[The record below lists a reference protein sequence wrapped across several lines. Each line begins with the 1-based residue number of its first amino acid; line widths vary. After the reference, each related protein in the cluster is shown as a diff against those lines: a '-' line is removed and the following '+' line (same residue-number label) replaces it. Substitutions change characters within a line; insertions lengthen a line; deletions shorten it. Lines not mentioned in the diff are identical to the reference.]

1 MKNSKYYPWVVVAL
15 LWVVALLNYM
25 DRQMLSTMKEAM
37 SGSISE
43 LQSAEMFGN
52 LMAAFMWIYGLASP
66 FAGAIADRMNRKWL
80 IVASLFVW
88 STVTLL
94 MGYTHDFNTL
104 YALRMVMG
112 LSEAMYIPAA
122 LALIADFHTGKS
134 RSLAVGVHMT
144 GLYVG
149 QALGGFG
156 ALLSQELSWEK
167 TFIYF
172 GLFGALYAVVLAFF
186 LKETDEQIARIKSQ
200 NKNRKDTKEIV
211 EQVFRNFQTIIKT
224 VPFWGLFLFLSL
236 DNFDRGG
243 LRTYLSNLFE
253 NTLYNSLQLQILVIT
268 MIAIICYVVV
278 LVGKSLSEQ
287 IQLIL
292 NPSDTQTETSN
303 VVASF
308 GKILTSVPFWGML
321 IFFTATSLPGW
332 ATKNW
337 LPTLFEK
344 NLNLEMTLAGPIST
358 ATIALSCFIGVF
370 VGGFISDRWVKTNIR
385 GRVYTSAMGLAMMAP
400 ALLLLGFGHSYVTV
414 IGGGFL
420 FGFGLGFFDT
430 NNMPILCQFFSS
442 RYRSTAYGVMNMSG
456 VIAGGYITK
465 ALGKSTDAGSLGS
478 DFAIMAAVVAVV
490 VLIQLLILK
499 PTTDNMTED

>member
-1 MKNSKYYPWVVVAL
+1 MKQSKYYPWVVVGL

-37 SGSISE
+37 SHSIPE
-43 LQSAEMFGN
+43 LEKAETFGN
-52 LMAAFMWIYGLASP
+52 LMAAFMWIYGLMSP

-88 STVTLL
+88 SSVTLL
-94 MGYTHDFNTL
+94 MGFTHDFSTL
-104 YALRMVMG
+104 YILRMVMG

-134 RSLAVGVHMT
+134 RSLAIGVHMT

-156 ALLSQELSWEK
+156 AMLSHHLSWES

-172 GLFGALYAVVLAFF
+172 GLFGALYALVLATF
-186 LKETDEQIARIKSQ
+186 LHETDAQLERIKNGAKTNESQ
-200 NKNRKDTKEIV
+200 SN
-211 EQVFRNFQTIIKT
+211 
-224 VPFWGLFLFLSL
+224 GL
-236 DNFDRGG
+236 N
-243 LRTYLSNLFE
+243 
-253 NTLYNSLQLQILVIT
+253 
-268 MIAIICYVVV
+268 
-278 LVGKSLSEQ
+278 
-287 IQLIL
+287 
-292 NPSDTQTETSN
+292 N
-303 VVASF
+303 VVQSF
-308 GKILTSVPFWGML
+308 GKILSSVPFWGML

-337 LPTLFEK
+337 LPTLFEQ
-344 NLNLEMTLAGPIST
+344 NLHLNMQVAGPIST
-358 ATIALSCFIGVF
+358 ATIALSSFIGVF
-370 VGGFISDRWVKTNIR
+370 VGGAISDRWVRTNVK
-385 GRVYTSAMGLAMMAP
+385 GRVYTSAMGLGMMAP
-400 ALLLLGFGHSYVTV
+400 ALAFLGFGSSYWSV

-465 ALGKSTDAGSLGS
+465 MLGKSTDAGNLGR
-478 DFAIMAAVVAVV
+478 DFGVMAVVILVV
-490 VLIQLLILK
+490 VFIQILILK
-499 PTTDNMTED
+499 PKTDNMVESIEA

>member
-1 MKNSKYYPWVVVAL
+1 MKQSKYYPWVVVGL

-37 SGSISE
+37 SHSIPE
-43 LQSAEMFGN
+43 LEKAETFGN
-52 LMAAFMWIYGLASP
+52 LMAAFMWIYGLMSP

-88 STVTLL
+88 SSVTLL
-94 MGYTHDFNTL
+94 MGFTHAFSTL
-104 YALRMVMG
+104 YILRMVMG

-134 RSLAVGVHMT
+134 RSLAIGVHMT

-156 ALLSQELSWEK
+156 AMLSHHLSWES

-172 GLFGALYAVVLAFF
+172 GLFGALYALVLATF
-186 LKETDEQIARIKSQ
+186 LHETDAQLERIKNGAKTNESQ
-200 NKNRKDTKEIV
+200 SN
-211 EQVFRNFQTIIKT
+211 
-224 VPFWGLFLFLSL
+224 GL
-236 DNFDRGG
+236 N
-243 LRTYLSNLFE
+243 
-253 NTLYNSLQLQILVIT
+253 
-268 MIAIICYVVV
+268 
-278 LVGKSLSEQ
+278 
-287 IQLIL
+287 
-292 NPSDTQTETSN
+292 N
-303 VVASF
+303 VVQSF
-308 GKILTSVPFWGML
+308 GKILSSVPFWGML

-337 LPTLFEK
+337 LPTLFEQ
-344 NLNLEMTLAGPIST
+344 NLHLNMQVAGPIST
-358 ATIALSCFIGVF
+358 ATIALSSFIGVF
-370 VGGFISDRWVKTNIR
+370 VGGAISDRWVRTNVK
-385 GRVYTSAMGLAMMAP
+385 GRVYTSAMGLGMMAP
-400 ALLLLGFGHSYVTV
+400 ALAFLGFGSSYWSV

-465 ALGKSTDAGSLGS
+465 MLGKSTDAGNLGR
-478 DFAIMAAVVAVV
+478 DFGVMAVVILVV
-490 VLIQLLILK
+490 VFIQILILK
-499 PTTDNMTED
+499 PKTDNMVESMEA

>member
-1 MKNSKYYPWVVVAL
+1 MKQSKYYPWVVVGL

-37 SGSISE
+37 SHSIPE
-43 LQSAEMFGN
+43 LEKAETFGN
-52 LMAAFMWIYGLASP
+52 LMAAFMWIYGLMSP

-88 STVTLL
+88 SSVTLL
-94 MGYTHDFNTL
+94 MGFTHDFSTL
-104 YALRMVMG
+104 YILRMVMG

-134 RSLAVGVHMT
+134 RSLAIGVHMT

-156 ALLSQELSWEK
+156 AMLSHHLSWES

-172 GLFGALYAVVLAFF
+172 GLFGALYALVLATF
-186 LKETDEQIARIKSQ
+186 LHETDAQLERIKNGAKTNESQ
-200 NKNRKDTKEIV
+200 SN
-211 EQVFRNFQTIIKT
+211 
-224 VPFWGLFLFLSL
+224 GL
-236 DNFDRGG
+236 N
-243 LRTYLSNLFE
+243 
-253 NTLYNSLQLQILVIT
+253 
-268 MIAIICYVVV
+268 
-278 LVGKSLSEQ
+278 
-287 IQLIL
+287 
-292 NPSDTQTETSN
+292 N
-303 VVASF
+303 VVQSF
-308 GKILTSVPFWGML
+308 GKILSSVPFWGML

-337 LPTLFEK
+337 LPTLFEQ
-344 NLNLEMTLAGPIST
+344 NLHLNMQIAGPIST
-358 ATIALSCFIGVF
+358 ATIALSSFIGVF
-370 VGGFISDRWVKTNIR
+370 AGGAISDRWVKTNVK
-385 GRVYTSAMGLAMMAP
+385 GRVYTSAMGLGMMAP
-400 ALLLLGFGHSYVTV
+400 ALAFLGFGSSYWSV

-465 ALGKSTDAGSLGS
+465 MLGKSTDAGNLGR
-478 DFAIMAAVVAVV
+478 DFGVMAVVILVV
-490 VLIQLLILK
+490 VFIQILILK
-499 PTTDNMTED
+499 PKTDNMVESMEA

>member
-1 MKNSKYYPWVVVAL
+1 MKQSKYYPWVVVGL

-37 SGSISE
+37 SHSIPE
-43 LQSAEMFGN
+43 LEKAETFGN
-52 LMAAFMWIYGLASP
+52 LMAAFMWIYGLMSP

-88 STVTLL
+88 SSVTLL
-94 MGYTHDFNTL
+94 MGFTHDFSSL
-104 YALRMVMG
+104 YILRMVMG

-134 RSLAVGVHMT
+134 RSLAIGVHMT

-156 ALLSQELSWEK
+156 AMLSHHLSWEH

-172 GLFGALYAVVLAFF
+172 GLFGALYALILATF
-186 LKETDEQIARIKSQ
+186 LHETDAQLARIKNGAKTNESQ
-200 NKNRKDTKEIV
+200 SN
-211 EQVFRNFQTIIKT
+211 
-224 VPFWGLFLFLSL
+224 GL
-236 DNFDRGG
+236 N
-243 LRTYLSNLFE
+243 
-253 NTLYNSLQLQILVIT
+253 
-268 MIAIICYVVV
+268 
-278 LVGKSLSEQ
+278 
-287 IQLIL
+287 
-292 NPSDTQTETSN
+292 N
-303 VVASF
+303 VVQSF
-308 GKILTSVPFWGML
+308 GKILSSVPFWGML

-337 LPTLFEK
+337 LPTLFEQ
-344 NLNLEMTLAGPIST
+344 NLHLNMQIAGPIST
-358 ATIALSCFIGVF
+358 ATIALSSFIGVF
-370 VGGFISDRWVKTNIR
+370 VGGAISDRWVRTNVK
-385 GRVYTSAMGLAMMAP
+385 GRVYTSAMGLGMMGP
-400 ALLLLGFGHSYVTV
+400 ALAFLGFGSSYWSV

-465 ALGKSTDAGSLGS
+465 MLGKSTDAGNLGR
-478 DFAIMAAVVAVV
+478 DFGVMAVIILVV
-490 VLIQLLILK
+490 VFIQILILK
-499 PTTDNMTED
+499 PKTDNMVESMEA

>member
-1 MKNSKYYPWVVVAL
+1 MKQSKYYPWVVVGL

-37 SGSISE
+37 SHSIPE
-43 LQSAEMFGN
+43 LEKAETFGN
-52 LMAAFMWIYGLASP
+52 LMAAFMWIYGLMSP

-88 STVTLL
+88 SSVTLL
-94 MGYTHDFNTL
+94 MGFTHDFSTL
-104 YALRMVMG
+104 YILRMVMG

-134 RSLAVGVHMT
+134 RSLAIGVHMT

-156 ALLSQELSWEK
+156 AMLSHHLSWEN

-172 GLFGALYAVVLAFF
+172 GLFGALYALVLATF
-186 LKETDEQIARIKSQ
+186 LHETDAQLARIKNGAKTNESQ
-200 NKNRKDTKEIV
+200 SN
-211 EQVFRNFQTIIKT
+211 
-224 VPFWGLFLFLSL
+224 GL
-236 DNFDRGG
+236 N
-243 LRTYLSNLFE
+243 
-253 NTLYNSLQLQILVIT
+253 
-268 MIAIICYVVV
+268 
-278 LVGKSLSEQ
+278 
-287 IQLIL
+287 
-292 NPSDTQTETSN
+292 N
-303 VVASF
+303 VVKSF
-308 GKILTSVPFWGML
+308 GKILSSVPFWGML

-337 LPTLFEK
+337 LPTLFEQ
-344 NLNLEMTLAGPIST
+344 NLHLNMQVAGPIST
-358 ATIALSCFIGVF
+358 ATIALSSFIGVF
-370 VGGFISDRWVKTNIR
+370 VGGAISDRWVRTNVK
-385 GRVYTSAMGLAMMAP
+385 GRVYTSAMGLGMMAP
-400 ALLLLGFGHSYVTV
+400 ALAFLGFGSSYWSV

-465 ALGKSTDAGSLGS
+465 MLGKSTDAGNLGR
-478 DFAIMAAVVAVV
+478 DFGVMAVVILVV
-490 VLIQLLILK
+490 VFIQILILK
-499 PTTDNMTED
+499 PKTDNMVESMEA

>member
-1 MKNSKYYPWVVVAL
+1 MKQSKYYPWIVVGL

-37 SGSISE
+37 SHSIPE
-43 LQSAEMFGN
+43 LEKAETFGN
-52 LMAAFMWIYGLASP
+52 LMAAFMWIYGLMSP

-88 STVTLL
+88 SSVTLL
-94 MGYTHDFNTL
+94 MGFTHDFSTL
-104 YALRMVMG
+104 YILRMVMG

-134 RSLAVGVHMT
+134 RSLAIGVHMT

-156 ALLSQELSWEK
+156 AMLSHHLSWEN

-172 GLFGALYAVVLAFF
+172 GLFGALYALVLATF
-186 LKETDEQIARIKSQ
+186 LHETDAQLERIKNGAKTNESQ
-200 NKNRKDTKEIV
+200 SN
-211 EQVFRNFQTIIKT
+211 
-224 VPFWGLFLFLSL
+224 GL
-236 DNFDRGG
+236 N
-243 LRTYLSNLFE
+243 
-253 NTLYNSLQLQILVIT
+253 
-268 MIAIICYVVV
+268 
-278 LVGKSLSEQ
+278 
-287 IQLIL
+287 
-292 NPSDTQTETSN
+292 N
-303 VVASF
+303 VVQSF
-308 GKILTSVPFWGML
+308 GKILSSVPFWGML

-337 LPTLFEK
+337 LPTLFEQ
-344 NLNLEMTLAGPIST
+344 NLHLNMQVAGPIST
-358 ATIALSCFIGVF
+358 ATIALSSFIGVF
-370 VGGFISDRWVKTNIR
+370 VGGAISDRWVKTNVK
-385 GRVYTSAMGLAMMAP
+385 GRVYTSAMGLGMMAP
-400 ALLLLGFGHSYVTV
+400 ALAFLGFGSSYWSV

-465 ALGKSTDAGSLGS
+465 MLGKSTDAGNLGR
-478 DFAIMAAVVAVV
+478 DFGVMAVVILVV
-490 VLIQLLILK
+490 VFIQILILK
-499 PTTDNMTED
+499 PKTDNMVESMEA

>member
-1 MKNSKYYPWVVVAL
+1 MKQSKYYPWVVVGL

-37 SGSISE
+37 SHSIPE
-43 LQSAEMFGN
+43 LEKAETFGN
-52 LMAAFMWIYGLASP
+52 LMAAFMWIYGLMSP

-88 STVTLL
+88 SSVTLL
-94 MGYTHDFNTL
+94 MGFTHDFSTL
-104 YALRMVMG
+104 YILRMVMG

-134 RSLAVGVHMT
+134 RSLAIGVHMT

-156 ALLSQELSWEK
+156 AMLSHHLSWES

-172 GLFGALYAVVLAFF
+172 GLFGALYALVLATF
-186 LKETDEQIARIKSQ
+186 LHETDAQLERIKNGAKTNESQ
-200 NKNRKDTKEIV
+200 SN
-211 EQVFRNFQTIIKT
+211 
-224 VPFWGLFLFLSL
+224 GL
-236 DNFDRGG
+236 N
-243 LRTYLSNLFE
+243 
-253 NTLYNSLQLQILVIT
+253 
-268 MIAIICYVVV
+268 
-278 LVGKSLSEQ
+278 
-287 IQLIL
+287 
-292 NPSDTQTETSN
+292 N
-303 VVASF
+303 VVQSF
-308 GKILTSVPFWGML
+308 GKILSSVPFWGML

-337 LPTLFEK
+337 LPTLFEQ
-344 NLNLEMTLAGPIST
+344 NLHLNMQIAGPIST
-358 ATIALSCFIGVF
+358 ATIALSSFIGVF
-370 VGGFISDRWVKTNIR
+370 AGGAISDRWVKTNVK
-385 GRVYTSAMGLAMMAP
+385 GRVYTSAMGLGMMAP
-400 ALLLLGFGHSYVTV
+400 ALVFLGFGSSYLSV

-465 ALGKSTDAGSLGS
+465 MLGKSTDAGNLGR
-478 DFAIMAAVVAVV
+478 DFGVMAVVILVV
-490 VLIQLLILK
+490 VFIQILILK
-499 PTTDNMTED
+499 PKTDNMVESMEA

>member
-1 MKNSKYYPWVVVAL
+1 MKQSKYYPWVVVGL

-37 SGSISE
+37 SHSIPE
-43 LQSAEMFGN
+43 LEKAETFGN
-52 LMAAFMWIYGLASP
+52 LMAAFMWIYGLMSP

-88 STVTLL
+88 SSVTLL
-94 MGYTHDFNTL
+94 MGFTHDFSTL
-104 YALRMVMG
+104 YILRMIMG

-134 RSLAVGVHMT
+134 RSLAIGVHMT

-156 ALLSQELSWEK
+156 AMLSHHLSWES

-172 GLFGALYAVVLAFF
+172 GLFGALYALVLATF
-186 LKETDEQIARIKSQ
+186 LHETDAQLERIKNGAKTNESQ
-200 NKNRKDTKEIV
+200 SN
-211 EQVFRNFQTIIKT
+211 
-224 VPFWGLFLFLSL
+224 GL
-236 DNFDRGG
+236 N
-243 LRTYLSNLFE
+243 
-253 NTLYNSLQLQILVIT
+253 
-268 MIAIICYVVV
+268 
-278 LVGKSLSEQ
+278 
-287 IQLIL
+287 
-292 NPSDTQTETSN
+292 N
-303 VVASF
+303 VVQSF
-308 GKILTSVPFWGML
+308 GKILSSVPFWGML

-337 LPTLFEK
+337 LPTLFEQ
-344 NLNLEMTLAGPIST
+344 NLHLNMQVAGPIST
-358 ATIALSCFIGVF
+358 ATIALSSFIGVF
-370 VGGFISDRWVKTNIR
+370 VGGAISDRWVRTNVK
-385 GRVYTSAMGLAMMAP
+385 GRVYTSAMGLGMMAP
-400 ALLLLGFGHSYVTV
+400 ALAFLGFGSSYWSV

-465 ALGKSTDAGSLGS
+465 MLGKSTDAGNLGR
-478 DFAIMAAVVAVV
+478 DFGVMAVVILVV
-490 VLIQLLILK
+490 VFIQILILK
-499 PTTDNMTED
+499 PKTDNMVESMEA

>member
-1 MKNSKYYPWVVVAL
+1 MKQSKYYPWVVVGL
-15 LWVVALLNYM
+15 LWIVALLNYM

-37 SGSISE
+37 SHSIPE
-43 LQSAEMFGN
+43 LEKAETFGN
-52 LMAAFMWIYGLASP
+52 LMAAFMWIYGLMSP

-88 STVTLL
+88 SSVTLL
-94 MGYTHDFNTL
+94 MGFTHDFSTL
-104 YALRMVMG
+104 YILRMIMG

-134 RSLAVGVHMT
+134 RSLAIGVHMT

-156 ALLSQELSWEK
+156 AMLSDHLSWEN

-172 GLFGALYAVVLAFF
+172 GLFGALYALVLATF
-186 LKETDEQIARIKSQ
+186 LHETDAQLERIKNGAKINESQ
-200 NKNRKDTKEIV
+200 SN
-211 EQVFRNFQTIIKT
+211 
-224 VPFWGLFLFLSL
+224 GL
-236 DNFDRGG
+236 N
-243 LRTYLSNLFE
+243 
-253 NTLYNSLQLQILVIT
+253 
-268 MIAIICYVVV
+268 
-278 LVGKSLSEQ
+278 
-287 IQLIL
+287 
-292 NPSDTQTETSN
+292 N
-303 VVASF
+303 VVQSF
-308 GKILTSVPFWGML
+308 GKILSSVPFWGML

-337 LPTLFEK
+337 LPTLFEQ
-344 NLNLEMTLAGPIST
+344 NLQLNMQIAGPIST
-358 ATIALSCFIGVF
+358 ATIALSSFIGVF
-370 VGGFISDRWVKTNIR
+370 VGGAISDRWVRTNVK
-385 GRVYTSAMGLAMMAP
+385 GRVYTSAMGLGMMAP
-400 ALLLLGFGHSYVTV
+400 ALAFLGFGSSYWSV

-465 ALGKSTDAGSLGS
+465 MLGKSTDAGNLGR
-478 DFAIMAAVVAVV
+478 DFGVMAVVILVV
-490 VLIQLLILK
+490 VFIQILILK
-499 PTTDNMTED
+499 PKTDNMVESMEA

>member
-1 MKNSKYYPWVVVAL
+1 MKQSKYYPWVVVGL

-37 SGSISE
+37 SHSIPE
-43 LQSAEMFGN
+43 LEKAETFGN
-52 LMAAFMWIYGLASP
+52 LMAAFMWIYGLMSP

-88 STVTLL
+88 SSVTLL
-94 MGYTHDFNTL
+94 MGFTHDFSTL
-104 YALRMVMG
+104 YILRMIMG

-134 RSLAVGVHMT
+134 RSLAIGVHMT

-156 ALLSQELSWEK
+156 AMLSDHLSWEN

-172 GLFGALYAVVLAFF
+172 GLFGALYALVLATF
-186 LKETDEQIARIKSQ
+186 LHETDAQLARIKNGAKTNESQ
-200 NKNRKDTKEIV
+200 SN
-211 EQVFRNFQTIIKT
+211 
-224 VPFWGLFLFLSL
+224 GL
-236 DNFDRGG
+236 N
-243 LRTYLSNLFE
+243 
-253 NTLYNSLQLQILVIT
+253 
-268 MIAIICYVVV
+268 
-278 LVGKSLSEQ
+278 
-287 IQLIL
+287 
-292 NPSDTQTETSN
+292 N
-303 VVASF
+303 VVQSF
-308 GKILTSVPFWGML
+308 GKILSSVPFWGML

-337 LPTLFEK
+337 LPTLFEQ
-344 NLNLEMTLAGPIST
+344 NLHLNMQVAGPIST
-358 ATIALSCFIGVF
+358 ATIALSSFIGVF
-370 VGGFISDRWVKTNIR
+370 VGGAISDRWVKTNVK
-385 GRVYTSAMGLAMMAP
+385 GRVYTSAMGLGMMAP
-400 ALLLLGFGHSYVTV
+400 ALAFLGFGSSYWSV

-465 ALGKSTDAGSLGS
+465 MLGKSTDAGNLGR
-478 DFAIMAAVVAVV
+478 DFGVMAVVILVV
-490 VLIQLLILK
+490 VFIQILILK
-499 PTTDNMTED
+499 PKTDNMVESMEA

>member
-1 MKNSKYYPWVVVAL
+1 MKQSKYYPWVVVGL

-37 SGSISE
+37 SHSIPE
-43 LQSAEMFGN
+43 LEKAETFGN
-52 LMAAFMWIYGLASP
+52 LMAAFMWIYGLMSP

-88 STVTLL
+88 SSVTLL
-94 MGYTHDFNTL
+94 MGFTHDFSSL
-104 YALRMVMG
+104 YILRMVMG

-134 RSLAVGVHMT
+134 RSLAIGVHMT

-156 ALLSQELSWEK
+156 AMLSHHLSWEH

-172 GLFGALYAVVLAFF
+172 GLFGALYALVLATF
-186 LKETDEQIARIKSQ
+186 LHETDAQLERIKNGAKTNESQ
-200 NKNRKDTKEIV
+200 SN
-211 EQVFRNFQTIIKT
+211 
-224 VPFWGLFLFLSL
+224 GL
-236 DNFDRGG
+236 N
-243 LRTYLSNLFE
+243 
-253 NTLYNSLQLQILVIT
+253 
-268 MIAIICYVVV
+268 
-278 LVGKSLSEQ
+278 
-287 IQLIL
+287 
-292 NPSDTQTETSN
+292 N
-303 VVASF
+303 VVQSF
-308 GKILTSVPFWGML
+308 GKILSSVPFWGML

-337 LPTLFEK
+337 LPTLFEQ
-344 NLNLEMTLAGPIST
+344 NLHLNMQIAGPIST
-358 ATIALSCFIGVF
+358 ATIALSSFIGVF
-370 VGGFISDRWVKTNIR
+370 AGGAISDRWVKTNVK
-385 GRVYTSAMGLAMMAP
+385 GRVYTSAMGLGMMAP
-400 ALLLLGFGHSYVTV
+400 ALVFLGFGSSYLSV

-465 ALGKSTDAGSLGS
+465 MLGKSTDAGNLGR
-478 DFAIMAAVVAVV
+478 DFGVMAVVILVV
-490 VLIQLLILK
+490 VFIQILILK
-499 PTTDNMTED
+499 PKTDNMVESMEA

>member
-1 MKNSKYYPWVVVAL
+1 MKQSKYYPWVVVGL

-37 SGSISE
+37 SHSIPE
-43 LQSAEMFGN
+43 LEKAETFGN
-52 LMAAFMWIYGLASP
+52 LMAAFMWIYGLMSP

-88 STVTLL
+88 SSVTLL
-94 MGYTHDFNTL
+94 MGFTHDFSTL
-104 YALRMVMG
+104 YILRMVMG

-134 RSLAVGVHMT
+134 RSLAIGVHMT

-156 ALLSQELSWEK
+156 AMLSHHLSWEN

-172 GLFGALYAVVLAFF
+172 GLFGALYALVLATF
-186 LKETDEQIARIKSQ
+186 LHETDAQLERIKNGAKTNESQ
-200 NKNRKDTKEIV
+200 SN
-211 EQVFRNFQTIIKT
+211 
-224 VPFWGLFLFLSL
+224 GL
-236 DNFDRGG
+236 N
-243 LRTYLSNLFE
+243 
-253 NTLYNSLQLQILVIT
+253 
-268 MIAIICYVVV
+268 
-278 LVGKSLSEQ
+278 
-287 IQLIL
+287 
-292 NPSDTQTETSN
+292 N
-303 VVASF
+303 VVQSF
-308 GKILTSVPFWGML
+308 GKILSSVPFWGML

-337 LPTLFEK
+337 LPTLFEQ
-344 NLNLEMTLAGPIST
+344 NLHLNMQVAGPIST
-358 ATIALSCFIGVF
+358 ATIALSSFIGVF
-370 VGGFISDRWVKTNIR
+370 VGGAISDRWVKTNVK
-385 GRVYTSAMGLAMMAP
+385 GRVYTSAMGLGMMAP
-400 ALLLLGFGHSYVTV
+400 ALVFLGFGSSYLSV

-442 RYRSTAYGVMNMSG
+442 RYRSTAYGMMNMSG

-465 ALGKSTDAGSLGS
+465 MLGKSTDAGNLGR
-478 DFAIMAAVVAVV
+478 DFGVMAVVILVV
-490 VLIQLLILK
+490 VFIQILILK
-499 PTTDNMTED
+499 PETDNMVESMEA

>member
-1 MKNSKYYPWVVVAL
+1 MKQSKYYPWVVVGL

-37 SGSISE
+37 SHSIPE
-43 LQSAEMFGN
+43 LEKAETFGN
-52 LMAAFMWIYGLASP
+52 LMAAFMWIYGLMSP

-88 STVTLL
+88 SSVTLL
-94 MGYTHDFNTL
+94 MGFTHDFSTL
-104 YALRMVMG
+104 YILRMVMG

-134 RSLAVGVHMT
+134 RSLAIGVHMT

-156 ALLSQELSWEK
+156 AMLSHHLSWES

-172 GLFGALYAVVLAFF
+172 GLFGALYALVLATF
-186 LKETDEQIARIKSQ
+186 LHETDAQLARIK
-200 NKNRKDTKEIV
+200 NGA
-211 EQVFRNFQTIIKT
+211 KT
-224 VPFWGLFLFLSL
+224 NERQSNGL
-236 DNFDRGG
+236 N
-243 LRTYLSNLFE
+243 
-253 NTLYNSLQLQILVIT
+253 
-268 MIAIICYVVV
+268 
-278 LVGKSLSEQ
+278 
-287 IQLIL
+287 
-292 NPSDTQTETSN
+292 N
-303 VVASF
+303 VVQSF
-308 GKILTSVPFWGML
+308 GKILSSVPFWGML

-337 LPTLFEK
+337 LPTLFEQ
-344 NLNLEMTLAGPIST
+344 NLHLNMQVAGPIST
-358 ATIALSCFIGVF
+358 ATIALSSFIGVF
-370 VGGFISDRWVKTNIR
+370 VGGAISDRWVRTNVK
-385 GRVYTSAMGLAMMAP
+385 GRVYTSAMGLGMMAP
-400 ALLLLGFGHSYVTV
+400 ALAFLGFGSSYWSV

-465 ALGKSTDAGSLGS
+465 MLGKSTDAGNLGR
-478 DFAIMAAVVAVV
+478 DFGVMAVVILVV
-490 VLIQLLILK
+490 VFIQILILK
-499 PTTDNMTED
+499 PKTDNMVESMEA

>member
-1 MKNSKYYPWVVVAL
+1 MKQSKYYPWVVVGL

-37 SGSISE
+37 SHSIPE
-43 LQSAEMFGN
+43 LEKAETFGN
-52 LMAAFMWIYGLASP
+52 LMAAFMWIYGLMSP

-88 STVTLL
+88 SSVTLL
-94 MGYTHDFNTL
+94 MGFTHDFSTL
-104 YALRMVMG
+104 YILRMVMG

-134 RSLAVGVHMT
+134 RSLAIGVHMT

-156 ALLSQELSWEK
+156 AMLSHHLSWEN

-172 GLFGALYAVVLAFF
+172 GLFGALYALVLATF
-186 LKETDEQIARIKSQ
+186 LHETDAQLVRIKNGAKTNESQ
-200 NKNRKDTKEIV
+200 SN
-211 EQVFRNFQTIIKT
+211 
-224 VPFWGLFLFLSL
+224 GL
-236 DNFDRGG
+236 N
-243 LRTYLSNLFE
+243 
-253 NTLYNSLQLQILVIT
+253 
-268 MIAIICYVVV
+268 
-278 LVGKSLSEQ
+278 
-287 IQLIL
+287 
-292 NPSDTQTETSN
+292 N
-303 VVASF
+303 VVQSF
-308 GKILTSVPFWGML
+308 GKILSSVPFWGML

-337 LPTLFEK
+337 LPTLFEQ
-344 NLNLEMTLAGPIST
+344 NLHLNMQVAGPIST
-358 ATIALSCFIGVF
+358 ATIALSSFIGVF
-370 VGGFISDRWVKTNIR
+370 VGGAISDRWVRTNVK
-385 GRVYTSAMGLAMMAP
+385 GRVYTSAMGLGMMAP
-400 ALLLLGFGHSYVTV
+400 ALAFLGFGSSYWSV

-465 ALGKSTDAGSLGS
+465 MLGKSTDAGNLGR
-478 DFAIMAAVVAVV
+478 DFGVMAVVILVV
-490 VLIQLLILK
+490 VFIQILILK
-499 PTTDNMTED
+499 PKTDNMVESMEA

>member
-1 MKNSKYYPWVVVAL
+1 MKQSKYYPWVVVGL

-37 SGSISE
+37 SHSIPE
-43 LQSAEMFGN
+43 LEKAETFGN
-52 LMAAFMWIYGLASP
+52 LMAAFMWIYGLMSP

-88 STVTLL
+88 SSVTLL
-94 MGYTHDFNTL
+94 MGFTHDFSTL
-104 YALRMVMG
+104 YILRMVMG

-134 RSLAVGVHMT
+134 RSLAIGVHMT

-156 ALLSQELSWEK
+156 AMLSHHLSWES

-172 GLFGALYAVVLAFF
+172 GLFGALYALVLATF
-186 LKETDEQIARIKSQ
+186 LHETDAQLARIK
-200 NKNRKDTKEIV
+200 NGA
-211 EQVFRNFQTIIKT
+211 KT
-224 VPFWGLFLFLSL
+224 NERQSNGL
-236 DNFDRGG
+236 N
-243 LRTYLSNLFE
+243 
-253 NTLYNSLQLQILVIT
+253 
-268 MIAIICYVVV
+268 
-278 LVGKSLSEQ
+278 
-287 IQLIL
+287 
-292 NPSDTQTETSN
+292 N
-303 VVASF
+303 VVQSF
-308 GKILTSVPFWGML
+308 GKILSSVPFWGML

-337 LPTLFEK
+337 LPTLFEQ
-344 NLNLEMTLAGPIST
+344 NLHLNMQIAGPIST
-358 ATIALSCFIGVF
+358 ATIALSSFIGVF
-370 VGGFISDRWVKTNIR
+370 VGGAISDRWVRTNVK
-385 GRVYTSAMGLAMMAP
+385 GRVYTSAMGLGMMAP
-400 ALLLLGFGHSYVTV
+400 ALAFLGFGSSYWSV

-465 ALGKSTDAGSLGS
+465 MLGKSTDAGNLGR
-478 DFAIMAAVVAVV
+478 DFGVMAVVILVV
-490 VLIQLLILK
+490 VFIQILILK
-499 PTTDNMTED
+499 PKTDNMVESMEA

>member
-1 MKNSKYYPWVVVAL
+1 MKQSKYYPWVVVGL

-37 SGSISE
+37 SHSIPE
-43 LQSAEMFGN
+43 LEKAETFGN
-52 LMAAFMWIYGLASP
+52 LMAAFMWIYGLMSP

-88 STVTLL
+88 SSVTLL
-94 MGYTHDFNTL
+94 MGFTHDFSTL
-104 YALRMVMG
+104 YILRMVMG

-134 RSLAVGVHMT
+134 RSLAIGVHMT

-156 ALLSQELSWEK
+156 AMLSHHLSWES

-172 GLFGALYAVVLAFF
+172 GLFGALYALVLATF
-186 LKETDEQIARIKSQ
+186 LHETDAQLARIKNGAKTNESQ
-200 NKNRKDTKEIV
+200 SN
-211 EQVFRNFQTIIKT
+211 
-224 VPFWGLFLFLSL
+224 GL
-236 DNFDRGG
+236 N
-243 LRTYLSNLFE
+243 
-253 NTLYNSLQLQILVIT
+253 
-268 MIAIICYVVV
+268 
-278 LVGKSLSEQ
+278 
-287 IQLIL
+287 
-292 NPSDTQTETSN
+292 N
-303 VVASF
+303 VVQSF
-308 GKILTSVPFWGML
+308 GKILSSVPFWGML

-337 LPTLFEK
+337 LPTLFEQ
-344 NLNLEMTLAGPIST
+344 NLHLNMQVAGPIST
-358 ATIALSCFIGVF
+358 ATIALSSFIGVF
-370 VGGFISDRWVKTNIR
+370 VGGAISDRWVRTNVK
-385 GRVYTSAMGLAMMAP
+385 GRVYTSAMGLGMMAP
-400 ALLLLGFGHSYVTV
+400 ALAFLGFGSSYWSV

-465 ALGKSTDAGSLGS
+465 MLGKSTDAGNLGR
-478 DFAIMAAVVAVV
+478 DFGVMAVVILVV
-490 VLIQLLILK
+490 VFVQILILK
-499 PTTDNMTED
+499 PKTDNMVESMEA

>member
-1 MKNSKYYPWVVVAL
+1 MKQSKYYPWVVVGL

-37 SGSISE
+37 SHSIPE
-43 LQSAEMFGN
+43 LEKAETFGN
-52 LMAAFMWIYGLASP
+52 LMAAFMWIYGLMSP

-88 STVTLL
+88 SSVTLL
-94 MGYTHDFNTL
+94 MGFTHDFSSL
-104 YALRMVMG
+104 YILRMVMG

-134 RSLAVGVHMT
+134 RSLAIGVHMT

-156 ALLSQELSWEK
+156 AMLSHHLSWEH

-172 GLFGALYAVVLAFF
+172 GLFGALYALVLATF
-186 LKETDEQIARIKSQ
+186 LHETDAQLERIKNGAKTNESQ
-200 NKNRKDTKEIV
+200 SN
-211 EQVFRNFQTIIKT
+211 
-224 VPFWGLFLFLSL
+224 GL
-236 DNFDRGG
+236 N
-243 LRTYLSNLFE
+243 
-253 NTLYNSLQLQILVIT
+253 
-268 MIAIICYVVV
+268 
-278 LVGKSLSEQ
+278 
-287 IQLIL
+287 
-292 NPSDTQTETSN
+292 N
-303 VVASF
+303 VVQSF
-308 GKILTSVPFWGML
+308 GKILSSVPFWGML

-337 LPTLFEK
+337 LPTLFEQ
-344 NLNLEMTLAGPIST
+344 NLHLNMQIAGPIST
-358 ATIALSCFIGVF
+358 ATIALSSFIGVF
-370 VGGFISDRWVKTNIR
+370 AGGAISDRWVKTNVK
-385 GRVYTSAMGLAMMAP
+385 GRVYTSAMGLGMMAP
-400 ALLLLGFGHSYVTV
+400 ALAFLGFGSSYWSV

-465 ALGKSTDAGSLGS
+465 MLGKSTDAGNLGR
-478 DFAIMAAVVAVV
+478 DFGVMAVVILVV
-490 VLIQLLILK
+490 VFIQILILK
-499 PTTDNMTED
+499 PKTDNMVESMEA

>member
-1 MKNSKYYPWVVVAL
+1 MKQSKYYPWVVVGL

-37 SGSISE
+37 SHSIPE
-43 LQSAEMFGN
+43 LEKAETFGN
-52 LMAAFMWIYGLASP
+52 LMAAFMWIYGLMSP

-88 STVTLL
+88 SSVTLL
-94 MGYTHDFNTL
+94 MGFTHDFSTL
-104 YALRMVMG
+104 YILRMVMG

-134 RSLAVGVHMT
+134 RSLAIGVHMT

-156 ALLSQELSWEK
+156 AMLSHHLSWES

-172 GLFGALYAVVLAFF
+172 GLFGALYALVLATF
-186 LKETDEQIARIKSQ
+186 LHETDAQLARIKNGAKTNESQ
-200 NKNRKDTKEIV
+200 SN
-211 EQVFRNFQTIIKT
+211 
-224 VPFWGLFLFLSL
+224 GL
-236 DNFDRGG
+236 N
-243 LRTYLSNLFE
+243 
-253 NTLYNSLQLQILVIT
+253 
-268 MIAIICYVVV
+268 
-278 LVGKSLSEQ
+278 
-287 IQLIL
+287 
-292 NPSDTQTETSN
+292 N
-303 VVASF
+303 VVQSF
-308 GKILTSVPFWGML
+308 GKILSSVPFWGML

-337 LPTLFEK
+337 LPTLFEQ
-344 NLNLEMTLAGPIST
+344 NLHLNMQVAGPIST
-358 ATIALSCFIGVF
+358 ATIALSSFIGVF
-370 VGGFISDRWVKTNIR
+370 VGGAISDRWVRTNVK
-385 GRVYTSAMGLAMMAP
+385 GRVYTSAMGLGMMAP
-400 ALLLLGFGHSYVTV
+400 ALAFLGFGSSYWSV

-420 FGFGLGFFDT
+420 FGFGLSFFDT

-465 ALGKSTDAGSLGS
+465 MLGKSTDAGNLGR
-478 DFAIMAAVVAVV
+478 DFGVMAVVILVV
-490 VLIQLLILK
+490 VFIQILILK
-499 PTTDNMTED
+499 PKTDNMVESMEA

>member
-1 MKNSKYYPWVVVAL
+1 MKQSKYYPWVVVGL

-37 SGSISE
+37 SHSIPE
-43 LQSAEMFGN
+43 LEKAETFGN
-52 LMAAFMWIYGLASP
+52 LMAAFMWIYGLMSP

-88 STVTLL
+88 SSVTLL
-94 MGYTHDFNTL
+94 MGFTHDFSTL
-104 YALRMVMG
+104 YILRMVMG

-134 RSLAVGVHMT
+134 RSLAIGVHMT

-156 ALLSQELSWEK
+156 AMLSHHLSWEN

-172 GLFGALYAVVLAFF
+172 GLFGALYALVLATF
-186 LKETDEQIARIKSQ
+186 LHETDAQLERIKNGEKTNESQ
-200 NKNRKDTKEIV
+200 SN
-211 EQVFRNFQTIIKT
+211 
-224 VPFWGLFLFLSL
+224 GL
-236 DNFDRGG
+236 N
-243 LRTYLSNLFE
+243 
-253 NTLYNSLQLQILVIT
+253 
-268 MIAIICYVVV
+268 
-278 LVGKSLSEQ
+278 
-287 IQLIL
+287 
-292 NPSDTQTETSN
+292 N
-303 VVASF
+303 VVQSF
-308 GKILTSVPFWGML
+308 GKILSSVPFWGML

-337 LPTLFEK
+337 LPTLFEQ
-344 NLNLEMTLAGPIST
+344 NLHLNMQVAGPIST
-358 ATIALSCFIGVF
+358 ATIALSSFIGVF
-370 VGGFISDRWVKTNIR
+370 VGGAISDRWVRTNVK
-385 GRVYTSAMGLAMMAP
+385 GRVYTSAMGLGMMAP
-400 ALLLLGFGHSYVTV
+400 ALAFLGFGSSYWSV

-465 ALGKSTDAGSLGS
+465 MLGKSTDAGNLGR
-478 DFAIMAAVVAVV
+478 DFGIMAVVILVV
-490 VLIQLLILK
+490 VFIQILILK
-499 PTTDNMTED
+499 PKTDNMEESMEA

>member
-1 MKNSKYYPWVVVAL
+1 MKQSKYYPWVVVGL

-37 SGSISE
+37 SHSIPE
-43 LQSAEMFGN
+43 LEKAETFGN
-52 LMAAFMWIYGLASP
+52 LMAAFMWIYGLMSP

-88 STVTLL
+88 SSVTLL
-94 MGYTHDFNTL
+94 MGFTHDFSTL
-104 YALRMVMG
+104 YILRMVMG

-134 RSLAVGVHMT
+134 RSLAIGVHMT

-156 ALLSQELSWEK
+156 AMLSHHLSWEN

-172 GLFGALYAVVLAFF
+172 GLFGALYALVLATF
-186 LKETDEQIARIKSQ
+186 LHETDAQLERIKNGTKTNKSQ
-200 NKNRKDTKEIV
+200 SN
-211 EQVFRNFQTIIKT
+211 
-224 VPFWGLFLFLSL
+224 GL
-236 DNFDRGG
+236 N
-243 LRTYLSNLFE
+243 
-253 NTLYNSLQLQILVIT
+253 
-268 MIAIICYVVV
+268 
-278 LVGKSLSEQ
+278 
-287 IQLIL
+287 
-292 NPSDTQTETSN
+292 N
-303 VVASF
+303 VVQSF
-308 GKILTSVPFWGML
+308 GKILSSVPFWGML

-337 LPTLFEK
+337 LPTLFEQ
-344 NLNLEMTLAGPIST
+344 NLHLNMQVAGPIST
-358 ATIALSCFIGVF
+358 ATIALSSFIGVF
-370 VGGFISDRWVKTNIR
+370 VGGAISDRWVKTNVK
-385 GRVYTSAMGLAMMAP
+385 GRVYTSAMGLGMMAP
-400 ALLLLGFGHSYVTV
+400 ALAFLGFGSSYWSV

-465 ALGKSTDAGSLGS
+465 MLGKSTDAGNLGR
-478 DFAIMAAVVAVV
+478 DFGVMAVVILVV
-490 VLIQLLILK
+490 VFIQILILK
-499 PTTDNMTED
+499 PKTDNMVESMEA

>member
-1 MKNSKYYPWVVVAL
+1 MKQSKYYPWVVVGL

-37 SGSISE
+37 SHSIPDLE
-43 LQSAEMFGN
+43 KAETFGN
-52 LMAAFMWIYGLASP
+52 LMAAFMWIYGLMSP

-88 STVTLL
+88 SSVTLL
-94 MGYTHDFNTL
+94 MGFTHDFSTL
-104 YALRMVMG
+104 YILRMVMG

-134 RSLAVGVHMT
+134 RSLAIGVHMT

-156 ALLSQELSWEK
+156 AMLSHHLSWES

-172 GLFGALYAVVLAFF
+172 GLFGALYALVLATF
-186 LKETDEQIARIKSQ
+186 LHETDAQLERIKNGAKTNESQ
-200 NKNRKDTKEIV
+200 SN
-211 EQVFRNFQTIIKT
+211 
-224 VPFWGLFLFLSL
+224 GL
-236 DNFDRGG
+236 N
-243 LRTYLSNLFE
+243 
-253 NTLYNSLQLQILVIT
+253 
-268 MIAIICYVVV
+268 
-278 LVGKSLSEQ
+278 
-287 IQLIL
+287 
-292 NPSDTQTETSN
+292 N
-303 VVASF
+303 VVQSF
-308 GKILTSVPFWGML
+308 GKILSSVPFWGML

-337 LPTLFEK
+337 LPTLFEQ
-344 NLNLEMTLAGPIST
+344 NLHLNMQVAGPIST
-358 ATIALSCFIGVF
+358 ATIALSSFIGVF
-370 VGGFISDRWVKTNIR
+370 VGGAISDRWVKTNVK
-385 GRVYTSAMGLAMMAP
+385 GRVYTSAMGLGMMAP
-400 ALLLLGFGHSYVTV
+400 ALAFLGFGSSYWSV

-465 ALGKSTDAGSLGS
+465 MLGKSTDAGNLGR
-478 DFAIMAAVVAVV
+478 DFGVMAVVILVV
-490 VLIQLLILK
+490 VFIQILILK
-499 PTTDNMTED
+499 PKTDNMVESMEA

>member
-1 MKNSKYYPWVVVAL
+1 MKQSKYYPWVVVGL

-37 SGSISE
+37 SHSIPE
-43 LQSAEMFGN
+43 LEKAETFGN
-52 LMAAFMWIYGLASP
+52 LMAAFMWIYGLMSP

-88 STVTLL
+88 SSVTLL
-94 MGYTHDFNTL
+94 MGFTHDFSTL
-104 YALRMVMG
+104 YILRMVMG

-134 RSLAVGVHMT
+134 RSLAIGVHMT

-156 ALLSQELSWEK
+156 AMLSHHLSWEN

-172 GLFGALYAVVLAFF
+172 GLFGALYALVLASF
-186 LKETDEQIARIKSQ
+186 LHETDAQLARIKNGVKTNESQ
-200 NKNRKDTKEIV
+200 SN
-211 EQVFRNFQTIIKT
+211 
-224 VPFWGLFLFLSL
+224 GL
-236 DNFDRGG
+236 N
-243 LRTYLSNLFE
+243 
-253 NTLYNSLQLQILVIT
+253 
-268 MIAIICYVVV
+268 
-278 LVGKSLSEQ
+278 
-287 IQLIL
+287 
-292 NPSDTQTETSN
+292 N
-303 VVASF
+303 VVQSF
-308 GKILTSVPFWGML
+308 GKILSSVPFWGML

-337 LPTLFEK
+337 LPTLFEQ
-344 NLNLEMTLAGPIST
+344 NLHLNMQVAGPIST
-358 ATIALSCFIGVF
+358 ATIALSSFIGVF
-370 VGGFISDRWVKTNIR
+370 VGGAISDRWVRTNVK
-385 GRVYTSAMGLAMMAP
+385 GRVYTSAMGLGMMAP
-400 ALLLLGFGHSYVTV
+400 ALAFLGFGSSYWSV

-465 ALGKSTDAGSLGS
+465 ILGKSTDAGNLGR
-478 DFAIMAAVVAVV
+478 DFGVMAVVILVV
-490 VLIQLLILK
+490 VFIQILILK
-499 PTTDNMTED
+499 PKTDNMVESMEA

>member
-1 MKNSKYYPWVVVAL
+1 MKANKNYPWIVVGL

-37 SGSISE
+37 SHSIPE
-43 LQSAEMFGN
+43 LEKAETFGN
-52 LMAAFMWIYGLASP
+52 LMAAFMWIYGLMSP

-88 STVTLL
+88 SSVTLL
-94 MGYTHDFNTL
+94 MGFTHDFSTL
-104 YALRMVMG
+104 YILRMIMG

-134 RSLAVGVHMT
+134 RSLAIGVHMT

-156 ALLSQELSWEK
+156 AMLSHHLSWEN

-172 GLFGALYAVVLAFF
+172 GLFGALYALVLATF
-186 LKETDEQIARIKSQ
+186 LHETDAQLERIKNGAKTNESQ
-200 NKNRKDTKEIV
+200 SN
-211 EQVFRNFQTIIKT
+211 
-224 VPFWGLFLFLSL
+224 GL
-236 DNFDRGG
+236 N
-243 LRTYLSNLFE
+243 
-253 NTLYNSLQLQILVIT
+253 
-268 MIAIICYVVV
+268 
-278 LVGKSLSEQ
+278 
-287 IQLIL
+287 
-292 NPSDTQTETSN
+292 N
-303 VVASF
+303 VVQSF
-308 GKILTSVPFWGML
+308 GKILSSVPFWGML

-337 LPTLFEK
+337 LPTLFEQ
-344 NLNLEMTLAGPIST
+344 NLHLNMQVAGPIST
-358 ATIALSCFIGVF
+358 ATIALSSFIGVF
-370 VGGFISDRWVKTNIR
+370 VGGAISDRWVRTNVK
-385 GRVYTSAMGLAMMAP
+385 GRVYTSAMGLGMMAP
-400 ALLLLGFGHSYVTV
+400 ALAFLGFGSSYWSV

-465 ALGKSTDAGSLGS
+465 MLGKSTDAGNLGR
-478 DFAIMAAVVAVV
+478 DFGVMAVVILVV
-490 VLIQLLILK
+490 VFIQILILK
-499 PTTDNMTED
+499 PKTDNMVESMEA

>member
-1 MKNSKYYPWVVVAL
+1 MKQSKYYPWVVVGL

-37 SGSISE
+37 SHSIPE
-43 LQSAEMFGN
+43 LEKAETFGN
-52 LMAAFMWIYGLASP
+52 LMAAFMWIYGLMSP

-88 STVTLL
+88 SSVTLL
-94 MGYTHDFNTL
+94 MGFTHDFSTL
-104 YALRMVMG
+104 YILRMVMG

-134 RSLAVGVHMT
+134 RSLAIGVHMT

-156 ALLSQELSWEK
+156 AMLSHHLSWEN

-172 GLFGALYAVVLAFF
+172 GLFGALYALVLATF
-186 LKETDEQIARIKSQ
+186 LHETDAQLERIKNGAKTNESQ
-200 NKNRKDTKEIV
+200 SN
-211 EQVFRNFQTIIKT
+211 
-224 VPFWGLFLFLSL
+224 GL
-236 DNFDRGG
+236 N
-243 LRTYLSNLFE
+243 
-253 NTLYNSLQLQILVIT
+253 
-268 MIAIICYVVV
+268 
-278 LVGKSLSEQ
+278 
-287 IQLIL
+287 
-292 NPSDTQTETSN
+292 N
-303 VVASF
+303 VVQSF
-308 GKILTSVPFWGML
+308 GKILSSVPFWGML

-337 LPTLFEK
+337 LPTLFEQ
-344 NLNLEMTLAGPIST
+344 NLHLNMQVAGPIST
-358 ATIALSCFIGVF
+358 ATIALSSFIGVF
-370 VGGFISDRWVKTNIR
+370 VGGAISDRWVRTNVK
-385 GRVYTSAMGLAMMAP
+385 GRVYTSAMGLGMMAP
-400 ALLLLGFGHSYVTV
+400 ALAFLGVGSSYWSV

-465 ALGKSTDAGSLGS
+465 MLGKSTDAGNLGR
-478 DFAIMAAVVAVV
+478 DFGVMAVVILVV
-490 VLIQLLILK
+490 VFIQILILK
-499 PTTDNMTED
+499 PKTDNMVESMEA

>member
-1 MKNSKYYPWVVVAL
+1 MKQSKYYPWVVVGL

-37 SGSISE
+37 SHNIPE
-43 LQSAEMFGN
+43 LEKAETFGN
-52 LMAAFMWIYGLASP
+52 LMAAFMWIYGLMSP

-88 STVTLL
+88 SSVTLL
-94 MGYTHDFNTL
+94 MGFTHDFSTL
-104 YALRMVMG
+104 YILRMVMG

-134 RSLAVGVHMT
+134 RSLAIGVHMT

-156 ALLSQELSWEK
+156 AMLSHHLSWEN

-172 GLFGALYAVVLAFF
+172 GLFGALYALVLATF
-186 LKETDEQIARIKSQ
+186 LHETDAQLERIKNGAKTNESQ
-200 NKNRKDTKEIV
+200 SN
-211 EQVFRNFQTIIKT
+211 
-224 VPFWGLFLFLSL
+224 GL
-236 DNFDRGG
+236 N
-243 LRTYLSNLFE
+243 
-253 NTLYNSLQLQILVIT
+253 
-268 MIAIICYVVV
+268 
-278 LVGKSLSEQ
+278 
-287 IQLIL
+287 
-292 NPSDTQTETSN
+292 N
-303 VVASF
+303 VVQSF
-308 GKILTSVPFWGML
+308 GKILSSVPFWGML

-337 LPTLFEK
+337 LPTLFEQ
-344 NLNLEMTLAGPIST
+344 NLHLNMQVAGPIST
-358 ATIALSCFIGVF
+358 ATIALSSFIGVF
-370 VGGFISDRWVKTNIR
+370 VGGAISDRWVRTNVK
-385 GRVYTSAMGLAMMAP
+385 GRVYTSAMGLGMMAP
-400 ALLLLGFGHSYVTV
+400 ALAFLGFGSSYWSV

-465 ALGKSTDAGSLGS
+465 MLGKSTDAGNLGR
-478 DFAIMAAVVAVV
+478 DFGVMAVVILVV
-490 VLIQLLILK
+490 VFIQILILK
-499 PTTDNMTED
+499 PKTDNMVESMEA

>member
-1 MKNSKYYPWVVVAL
+1 MKQSKYYPWVVVGL

-37 SGSISE
+37 GHSIPE
-43 LQSAEMFGN
+43 LEKAETFGN
-52 LMAAFMWIYGLASP
+52 LMAAFMWIYGLMSP

-88 STVTLL
+88 SSVTLL
-94 MGYTHDFNTL
+94 MGFTHDFSTL
-104 YALRMVMG
+104 YILRMVMG

-134 RSLAVGVHMT
+134 RSLAIGVHMT

-156 ALLSQELSWEK
+156 AMLSHHLSWEN

-172 GLFGALYAVVLAFF
+172 GLFGALYALVLATF
-186 LKETDEQIARIKSQ
+186 LHETDAQLARIKNGAKTNESQ
-200 NKNRKDTKEIV
+200 SN
-211 EQVFRNFQTIIKT
+211 
-224 VPFWGLFLFLSL
+224 GL
-236 DNFDRGG
+236 N
-243 LRTYLSNLFE
+243 
-253 NTLYNSLQLQILVIT
+253 
-268 MIAIICYVVV
+268 
-278 LVGKSLSEQ
+278 
-287 IQLIL
+287 
-292 NPSDTQTETSN
+292 N
-303 VVASF
+303 VVQSF
-308 GKILTSVPFWGML
+308 GKILSSVPFWGML

-337 LPTLFEK
+337 LPTLFEQ
-344 NLNLEMTLAGPIST
+344 NLHLNMQVAGPIST
-358 ATIALSCFIGVF
+358 ATIALSSFIGVF
-370 VGGFISDRWVKTNIR
+370 VGGAISDRWVRTNVK
-385 GRVYTSAMGLAMMAP
+385 GRVYTSAMGLGMMAP
-400 ALLLLGFGHSYVTV
+400 ALAFLGFGSSYWSV

-465 ALGKSTDAGSLGS
+465 MLGKSTDAGNLGR
-478 DFAIMAAVVAVV
+478 DFGVMAVVILVV
-490 VLIQLLILK
+490 VFIQILILK
-499 PTTDNMTED
+499 PKTDNMVESMEA

>member
-1 MKNSKYYPWVVVAL
+1 MKQSKYYPWVVVGL

-37 SGSISE
+37 SHSIPE
-43 LQSAEMFGN
+43 LEKAETFGN
-52 LMAAFMWIYGLASP
+52 LMAAFMWIYGLMSP

-88 STVTLL
+88 SSVTLL
-94 MGYTHDFNTL
+94 MGFTHDFSTL
-104 YALRMVMG
+104 YILRMVMG

-134 RSLAVGVHMT
+134 RSLAIGVHMT

-156 ALLSQELSWEK
+156 AMLSHHLSWEN

-172 GLFGALYAVVLAFF
+172 GLFGALYALVLATF
-186 LKETDEQIARIKSQ
+186 LHETDAQLARIKNGAKTNESQ
-200 NKNRKDTKEIV
+200 SN
-211 EQVFRNFQTIIKT
+211 
-224 VPFWGLFLFLSL
+224 GL
-236 DNFDRGG
+236 N
-243 LRTYLSNLFE
+243 
-253 NTLYNSLQLQILVIT
+253 
-268 MIAIICYVVV
+268 
-278 LVGKSLSEQ
+278 
-287 IQLIL
+287 
-292 NPSDTQTETSN
+292 N
-303 VVASF
+303 VVQSF
-308 GKILTSVPFWGML
+308 GKILSSVPFWGML

-337 LPTLFEK
+337 LPTLFEQ
-344 NLNLEMTLAGPIST
+344 NLHLNMQVAGPIST
-358 ATIALSCFIGVF
+358 ATIALSSFIGVF
-370 VGGFISDRWVKTNIR
+370 VGGAISDRWVRTNGK
-385 GRVYTSAMGLAMMAP
+385 GRVYTSAMGLGMMAP
-400 ALLLLGFGHSYVTV
+400 ALAFLGFGSSYWSV

-465 ALGKSTDAGSLGS
+465 MLGKSTDAGNLGR
-478 DFAIMAAVVAVV
+478 DFGVMAVVILVV
-490 VLIQLLILK
+490 VFIQILILK
-499 PTTDNMTED
+499 PKTDNMVESMEA

>member
-1 MKNSKYYPWVVVAL
+1 MKQSKYYPWVVVGL

-37 SGSISE
+37 SHSIPE
-43 LQSAEMFGN
+43 LEKAETFGN
-52 LMAAFMWIYGLASP
+52 LMAAFMWIYGLMSP

-88 STVTLL
+88 SSVTLL
-94 MGYTHDFNTL
+94 MGFTHDFSTL
-104 YALRMVMG
+104 YILRMVMG

-134 RSLAVGVHMT
+134 RSLAIGVHMT

-156 ALLSQELSWEK
+156 AMLSHHLSWEN

-172 GLFGALYAVVLAFF
+172 GLFGALYALVLATF
-186 LKETDEQIARIKSQ
+186 LHETDAQLARIKNGAKTNESQ
-200 NKNRKDTKEIV
+200 SN
-211 EQVFRNFQTIIKT
+211 
-224 VPFWGLFLFLSL
+224 GL
-236 DNFDRGG
+236 N
-243 LRTYLSNLFE
+243 
-253 NTLYNSLQLQILVIT
+253 
-268 MIAIICYVVV
+268 
-278 LVGKSLSEQ
+278 
-287 IQLIL
+287 
-292 NPSDTQTETSN
+292 N
-303 VVASF
+303 VVQSF
-308 GKILTSVPFWGML
+308 GKILSSVPFWGML

-337 LPTLFEK
+337 LPTLFEQ
-344 NLNLEMTLAGPIST
+344 NLHLNMQVAGPIST
-358 ATIALSCFIGVF
+358 ATIALSSFIGVF
-370 VGGFISDRWVKTNIR
+370 VGGAISDRWVRTNVK
-385 GRVYTSAMGLAMMAP
+385 GRVYTSAMGLGMMAP
-400 ALLLLGFGHSYVTV
+400 ALAFLGFGSSYWSV

-465 ALGKSTDAGSLGS
+465 MLGKSTDAGNLGR
-478 DFAIMAAVVAVV
+478 DFRVMAVVILVV
-490 VLIQLLILK
+490 VFIQILILK
-499 PTTDNMTED
+499 PKTDNMVESMEA

>member
-1 MKNSKYYPWVVVAL
+1 MKQSKYYPWVVVGL

-37 SGSISE
+37 SHSIPE
-43 LQSAEMFGN
+43 LEKAETFGN
-52 LMAAFMWIYGLASP
+52 LMAAFMWIYGLMSP

-88 STVTLL
+88 SSVTLL
-94 MGYTHDFNTL
+94 MGFTHDFSTL
-104 YALRMVMG
+104 YILRMVMG

-134 RSLAVGVHMT
+134 RSLAIGVHMT

-156 ALLSQELSWEK
+156 AMLSHHLSWEN

-172 GLFGALYAVVLAFF
+172 GLFGALYALVLATF
-186 LKETDEQIARIKSQ
+186 LHETDAQLARIKNGAKTNESQ
-200 NKNRKDTKEIV
+200 SN
-211 EQVFRNFQTIIKT
+211 
-224 VPFWGLFLFLSL
+224 GL
-236 DNFDRGG
+236 N
-243 LRTYLSNLFE
+243 
-253 NTLYNSLQLQILVIT
+253 
-268 MIAIICYVVV
+268 
-278 LVGKSLSEQ
+278 
-287 IQLIL
+287 
-292 NPSDTQTETSN
+292 N
-303 VVASF
+303 VVQSF
-308 GKILTSVPFWGML
+308 GKILSSVPFWGML

-337 LPTLFEK
+337 LPTLFEQ
-344 NLNLEMTLAGPIST
+344 NLHLNMQVAGPIST
-358 ATIALSCFIGVF
+358 ATIALSSFIGVF
-370 VGGFISDRWVKTNIR
+370 VGGAISDRWVRTNVK
-385 GRVYTSAMGLAMMAP
+385 GRVYTSAMGLGMMAP
-400 ALLLLGFGHSYVTV
+400 ALAFLGFGSSYWSV

-456 VIAGGYITK
+456 VSAGGYITK
-465 ALGKSTDAGSLGS
+465 ILGKSTDAGNLGR
-478 DFAIMAAVVAVV
+478 DFGVMAVVILVV
-490 VLIQLLILK
+490 VFIQILILK
-499 PTTDNMTED
+499 PKTDNMVESMEA

>member
-1 MKNSKYYPWVVVAL
+1 MKQSKYYPWVVVGL

-37 SGSISE
+37 SHSIPE
-43 LQSAEMFGN
+43 LEKAETFGN
-52 LMAAFMWIYGLASP
+52 LMAAFMWIYGLMSP

-88 STVTLL
+88 SSVTLL
-94 MGYTHDFNTL
+94 MGFTHDFSTL
-104 YALRMVMG
+104 YILRMVMG

-134 RSLAVGVHMT
+134 RSLAIGVHMT

-156 ALLSQELSWEK
+156 AMLSHHLSWES

-172 GLFGALYAVVLAFF
+172 GLFGALYALVLATF
-186 LKETDEQIARIKSQ
+186 LHETDAQLERIKNGAKTNESQ
-200 NKNRKDTKEIV
+200 SN
-211 EQVFRNFQTIIKT
+211 
-224 VPFWGLFLFLSL
+224 GL
-236 DNFDRGG
+236 N
-243 LRTYLSNLFE
+243 
-253 NTLYNSLQLQILVIT
+253 
-268 MIAIICYVVV
+268 
-278 LVGKSLSEQ
+278 
-287 IQLIL
+287 
-292 NPSDTQTETSN
+292 N
-303 VVASF
+303 VVQSF
-308 GKILTSVPFWGML
+308 GKILSSVPFWGML

-337 LPTLFEK
+337 LPTLFEQ
-344 NLNLEMTLAGPIST
+344 NLHLNMQVAGPIST
-358 ATIALSCFIGVF
+358 ATIALSSFIGVF
-370 VGGFISDRWVKTNIR
+370 VGGAISDRWVKTNVK
-385 GRVYTSAMGLAMMAP
+385 GRVYTSAMGLGMMAP
-400 ALLLLGFGHSYVTV
+400 ALAFLGFGSSYWSV

-465 ALGKSTDAGSLGS
+465 MLGKSTDAGNLGR
-478 DFAIMAAVVAVV
+478 DFGVMAVIILVV
-490 VLIQLLILK
+490 VFIQILILK
-499 PTTDNMTED
+499 PKTDNMVESMEA

>member
-1 MKNSKYYPWVVVAL
+1 MKQSKYYPWVVVGL

-37 SGSISE
+37 SHSIPE
-43 LQSAEMFGN
+43 LEKAETFGN
-52 LMAAFMWIYGLASP
+52 LMAAFMWIYGLMSP

-88 STVTLL
+88 SSVTLL
-94 MGYTHDFNTL
+94 MGFTHDFSTL
-104 YALRMVMG
+104 YILRMIMG

-134 RSLAVGVHMT
+134 RSLAIGVHMT

-156 ALLSQELSWEK
+156 AMLSDHLSWEN

-172 GLFGALYAVVLAFF
+172 GLFGALYALVLATF
-186 LKETDEQIARIKSQ
+186 LHETDAQLERIKNGAKTNESQ
-200 NKNRKDTKEIV
+200 SN
-211 EQVFRNFQTIIKT
+211 
-224 VPFWGLFLFLSL
+224 GL
-236 DNFDRGG
+236 N
-243 LRTYLSNLFE
+243 
-253 NTLYNSLQLQILVIT
+253 
-268 MIAIICYVVV
+268 
-278 LVGKSLSEQ
+278 
-287 IQLIL
+287 
-292 NPSDTQTETSN
+292 N
-303 VVASF
+303 VVQSF
-308 GKILTSVPFWGML
+308 GKILSSVPFWGML

-337 LPTLFEK
+337 LPTLFEQ
-344 NLNLEMTLAGPIST
+344 NLQLNMQIAGPIST
-358 ATIALSCFIGVF
+358 ATIALSSFIGVF
-370 VGGFISDRWVKTNIR
+370 VGGAISDRWVRTNVK
-385 GRVYTSAMGLAMMAP
+385 GRVYTSAMGLGMMAP
-400 ALLLLGFGHSYVTV
+400 ALAFLGFGSSYWSV

-465 ALGKSTDAGSLGS
+465 MLGKSTDAGNLGR
-478 DFAIMAAVVAVV
+478 DFGVMAVIILVV
-490 VLIQLLILK
+490 VFIQILILK
-499 PTTDNMTED
+499 PKTDNMVESMEA

>member
-1 MKNSKYYPWVVVAL
+1 MKQSKYYPWVVVGL

-37 SGSISE
+37 SHSIPE
-43 LQSAEMFGN
+43 LEKAETFGN
-52 LMAAFMWIYGLASP
+52 LMAAFMWIYGLMSP

-88 STVTLL
+88 SSVTLL
-94 MGYTHDFNTL
+94 MGFTHDFSTL
-104 YALRMVMG
+104 YILRMVMG

-134 RSLAVGVHMT
+134 RSLAIGVHMT

-156 ALLSQELSWEK
+156 AMLSHHLSWEN

-172 GLFGALYAVVLAFF
+172 GLLGALYALVLATF
-186 LKETDEQIARIKSQ
+186 LHETDAQLERIKNGAKTNESQ
-200 NKNRKDTKEIV
+200 SN
-211 EQVFRNFQTIIKT
+211 
-224 VPFWGLFLFLSL
+224 GL
-236 DNFDRGG
+236 N
-243 LRTYLSNLFE
+243 
-253 NTLYNSLQLQILVIT
+253 
-268 MIAIICYVVV
+268 
-278 LVGKSLSEQ
+278 
-287 IQLIL
+287 
-292 NPSDTQTETSN
+292 N
-303 VVASF
+303 VVQSF
-308 GKILTSVPFWGML
+308 GKILSSVPFWGML

-337 LPTLFEK
+337 LPTLFEQ
-344 NLNLEMTLAGPIST
+344 NLHLNMQVAGPIST
-358 ATIALSCFIGVF
+358 ATIALSSFIGVF
-370 VGGFISDRWVKTNIR
+370 VGGAISDRWVKTNVK
-385 GRVYTSAMGLAMMAP
+385 GRVYTSAMGLGMMAP
-400 ALLLLGFGHSYVTV
+400 ALAFLGFGSSYWSV

-465 ALGKSTDAGSLGS
+465 MLGKSTDAGNLGR
-478 DFAIMAAVVAVV
+478 DFGVMAVVILVV
-490 VLIQLLILK
+490 VFIQILILK
-499 PTTDNMTED
+499 PKTDNMVESMEA

>member
-1 MKNSKYYPWVVVAL
+1 MKNNKYYPWLVVAL

-25 DRQMLSTMKEAM
+25 DRQMLSTMKDAM
-37 SGSISE
+37 SQNISE

-94 MGYTHDFNTL
+94 MGYTHHFNTL

-134 RSLAVGVHMT
+134 RSLAIGVHMT

-156 ALLSQELSWEK
+156 ALLSAELSWEK

-172 GLFGALYAVVLAFF
+172 GLFGAIYALVLAF
-186 LKETDEQIARIKSQ
+186 LLHETDDQIERISRSKA
-200 NKNRKDTKEIV
+200 NIA
-211 EQVFRNFQTIIKT
+211 
-224 VPFWGLFLFLSL
+224 
-236 DNFDRGG
+236 DNSGAI
-243 LRTYLSNLFE
+243 SSIN
-253 NTLYNSLQLQILVIT
+253 NIL
-268 MIAIICYVVV
+268 
-278 LVGKSLSEQ
+278 
-287 IQLIL
+287 
-292 NPSDTQTETSN
+292 
-303 VVASF
+303 ASF
-308 GKILTSVPFWGML
+308 KKILGSVPFWGML
-321 IFFTATSLPGW
+321 VFFTATSLPGW

-337 LPTLFEK
+337 LPTLFAN
-344 NLNLEMTLAGPIST
+344 NLSLDMTLAGPIST

-370 VGGFISDRWVKTNIR
+370 VGGSISDRWVQSNIR
-385 GRVYTSAMGLAMMAP
+385 GRVYTSAIGLALMVP
-400 ALLLLGFGHSYVTV
+400 ALLFLGFGHSYVMV
-414 IGGGFL
+414 VGGGFL

-465 ALGKSTDAGSLGS
+465 ALGKSTDAGSLGT

-499 PTTDNMTED
+499 PQTDNMSEE

>member
-1 MKNSKYYPWVVVAL
+1 MKQSKYYPWIVVGL

-37 SGSISE
+37 SHSIPE
-43 LQSAEMFGN
+43 LEKAETFGN
-52 LMAAFMWIYGLASP
+52 LMAAFMWIYGLMSP

-88 STVTLL
+88 SSVTLL
-94 MGYTHDFNTL
+94 MGFTHDFSTL
-104 YALRMVMG
+104 YILRMVMG

-134 RSLAVGVHMT
+134 RSLAIGVHMT

-156 ALLSQELSWEK
+156 AMLSHHLSWEN

-172 GLFGALYAVVLAFF
+172 GLFGALYALVLATF
-186 LKETDEQIARIKSQ
+186 LHETDAQLERIKNGAKTNESQ
-200 NKNRKDTKEIV
+200 SN
-211 EQVFRNFQTIIKT
+211 
-224 VPFWGLFLFLSL
+224 GL
-236 DNFDRGG
+236 N
-243 LRTYLSNLFE
+243 
-253 NTLYNSLQLQILVIT
+253 
-268 MIAIICYVVV
+268 
-278 LVGKSLSEQ
+278 
-287 IQLIL
+287 
-292 NPSDTQTETSN
+292 N
-303 VVASF
+303 VVQSF
-308 GKILTSVPFWGML
+308 GKILSSIPFWGML

-337 LPTLFEK
+337 LPTLFEQ
-344 NLNLEMTLAGPIST
+344 NLHLNMQVAGPIST
-358 ATIALSCFIGVF
+358 ATIALSSFIGVF
-370 VGGFISDRWVKTNIR
+370 VGGAISDRWVRTNVK
-385 GRVYTSAMGLAMMAP
+385 GRVYTSAMGLGMMAP
-400 ALLLLGFGHSYVTV
+400 ALAFLGFGSSYWSV

-465 ALGKSTDAGSLGS
+465 MLGKSTDAGNLGR
-478 DFAIMAAVVAVV
+478 DFGVMAVVILVV
-490 VLIQLLILK
+490 VFIQILILK
-499 PTTDNMTED
+499 PETDNMVESMEA

>member
-1 MKNSKYYPWVVVAL
+1 MKQSKYYPWVVVGL

-37 SGSISE
+37 SHSIPE
-43 LQSAEMFGN
+43 LEKAETFGN
-52 LMAAFMWIYGLASP
+52 LMAAFMWRYGLMSP

-88 STVTLL
+88 SSVTLL
-94 MGYTHDFNTL
+94 MGFTHDFSTL
-104 YALRMVMG
+104 YILRMVMG

-134 RSLAVGVHMT
+134 RSLAIGVHMT

-156 ALLSQELSWEK
+156 AMLSHHLSWEN

-172 GLFGALYAVVLAFF
+172 GLFGALYALVLATF
-186 LKETDEQIARIKSQ
+186 LHETDAQLERIKNGAKTNESQ
-200 NKNRKDTKEIV
+200 SN
-211 EQVFRNFQTIIKT
+211 
-224 VPFWGLFLFLSL
+224 GL
-236 DNFDRGG
+236 N
-243 LRTYLSNLFE
+243 
-253 NTLYNSLQLQILVIT
+253 
-268 MIAIICYVVV
+268 
-278 LVGKSLSEQ
+278 
-287 IQLIL
+287 
-292 NPSDTQTETSN
+292 N
-303 VVASF
+303 VVQSF
-308 GKILTSVPFWGML
+308 GKILSSVPFWGML

-337 LPTLFEK
+337 LPTLFEQ
-344 NLNLEMTLAGPIST
+344 NLHLNMQVAGPIST
-358 ATIALSCFIGVF
+358 ATIALSSFIGVF
-370 VGGFISDRWVKTNIR
+370 VGGAISDRWVRTNVK
-385 GRVYTSAMGLAMMAP
+385 GRVYTSAMGLGMMAP
-400 ALLLLGFGHSYVTV
+400 ALAFLGFGSSYWSV

-465 ALGKSTDAGSLGS
+465 MLGKSTDAGNLGR
-478 DFAIMAAVVAVV
+478 DFGVMAVVILVV
-490 VLIQLLILK
+490 VFIQILILK
-499 PTTDNMTED
+499 PKTDNMVESMEA

>member
-1 MKNSKYYPWVVVAL
+1 MKQSKYYPWIVVGL

-37 SGSISE
+37 SHSIPE
-43 LQSAEMFGN
+43 LEKAETFGN
-52 LMAAFMWIYGLASP
+52 LMAAFMWIYGLMSP

-88 STVTLL
+88 SSVTLL
-94 MGYTHDFNTL
+94 MGFTHDFSTL
-104 YALRMVMG
+104 YILRMIMG

-134 RSLAVGVHMT
+134 RSLAIGVHMT

-156 ALLSQELSWEK
+156 AMLSHHLSWEN

-172 GLFGALYAVVLAFF
+172 GLFGALYALVLATF
-186 LKETDEQIARIKSQ
+186 LHETDAQLERIKNGAKTNESQ
-200 NKNRKDTKEIV
+200 SN
-211 EQVFRNFQTIIKT
+211 
-224 VPFWGLFLFLSL
+224 GL
-236 DNFDRGG
+236 N
-243 LRTYLSNLFE
+243 
-253 NTLYNSLQLQILVIT
+253 
-268 MIAIICYVVV
+268 
-278 LVGKSLSEQ
+278 
-287 IQLIL
+287 
-292 NPSDTQTETSN
+292 N
-303 VVASF
+303 VVQSF
-308 GKILTSVPFWGML
+308 GKILSSVPFWGML

-337 LPTLFEK
+337 LPTLFEQ
-344 NLNLEMTLAGPIST
+344 NLHLNMQIAGPIST
-358 ATIALSCFIGVF
+358 ATIALSSFIGVF
-370 VGGFISDRWVKTNIR
+370 VGGAISDRWVKTNVK
-385 GRVYTSAMGLAMMAP
+385 GRVYTSAMGLGMMAP
-400 ALLLLGFGHSYVTV
+400 ALAFLGFGSSYWSV

-465 ALGKSTDAGSLGS
+465 MLGKSTDAGNLGR
-478 DFAIMAAVVAVV
+478 DFGIMAVVILIVV
-490 VLIQLLILK
+490 FIQILILK
-499 PTTDNMTED
+499 PKTDNMVESMEA

>member
-1 MKNSKYYPWVVVAL
+1 MKQSKYYPWVVVGL

-37 SGSISE
+37 SHSIPE
-43 LQSAEMFGN
+43 LEKAETFGN
-52 LMAAFMWIYGLASP
+52 LMAAFMWIYGLMSP

-88 STVTLL
+88 SSVTLL
-94 MGYTHDFNTL
+94 MGFTHDFSTL
-104 YALRMVMG
+104 YILRMVMG

-134 RSLAVGVHMT
+134 RSLAIGVHMT

-156 ALLSQELSWEK
+156 AMLSHHLSWES

-172 GLFGALYAVVLAFF
+172 GLFGALYALVLATF
-186 LKETDEQIARIKSQ
+186 LHETDAQLERIKNGAKTNESQ
-200 NKNRKDTKEIV
+200 SN
-211 EQVFRNFQTIIKT
+211 
-224 VPFWGLFLFLSL
+224 GL
-236 DNFDRGG
+236 N
-243 LRTYLSNLFE
+243 
-253 NTLYNSLQLQILVIT
+253 
-268 MIAIICYVVV
+268 
-278 LVGKSLSEQ
+278 
-287 IQLIL
+287 
-292 NPSDTQTETSN
+292 N
-303 VVASF
+303 VVHSF
-308 GKILTSVPFWGML
+308 GKILSSVPFWGML

-337 LPTLFEK
+337 LPTLFEQ
-344 NLNLEMTLAGPIST
+344 NLHLNMQVAGPIST
-358 ATIALSCFIGVF
+358 ATIALSSFIGVF
-370 VGGFISDRWVKTNIR
+370 VGGAISDRWVRTNVK
-385 GRVYTSAMGLAMMAP
+385 GRVYTSAMGLGMMAP
-400 ALLLLGFGHSYVTV
+400 ALAFLGFGSSYWSV

-465 ALGKSTDAGSLGS
+465 MLGKSTDAGNLGR
-478 DFAIMAAVVAVV
+478 DFGVMAVVILVV
-490 VLIQLLILK
+490 VFIQILILK
-499 PTTDNMTED
+499 PKTDNMVESMEA